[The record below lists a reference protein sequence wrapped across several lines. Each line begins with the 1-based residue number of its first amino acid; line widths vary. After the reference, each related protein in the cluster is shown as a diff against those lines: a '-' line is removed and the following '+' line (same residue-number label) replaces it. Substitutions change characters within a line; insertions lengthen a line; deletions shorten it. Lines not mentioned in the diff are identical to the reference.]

1 MTRTCGI
8 RIGPR
13 RFELVVLDGSAKK
26 HRITAYTAGELPRD
40 PEDPV
45 GSAAAALRQAI
56 KDHDVPRDNVRIA
69 IDSGMAA
76 FRTLRM
82 PFTDRAKIEQVLKF
96 EVESLLPQ
104 WNIDEVVAD
113 FHVLDSA
120 GESSELL
127 VTAVQKSDL
136 ARILTICERAGLE
149 PLDAELE
156 TSAMVD
162 AAIAAEVPN
171 PAGAQILVHVGEH
184 SSSLVVVDGGAVRE
198 MRAIHIGALS
208 HELPAPPPVDGP
220 TIPPVEGEDPLPQ
233 LVEGPDPGEVQRRLD
248 QAIKRIRREL
258 GRTVSALRT
267 AHPIDAIYVCGFELP
282 GLVGSTILDVPVHLL
297 DVFEEDGGQPA
308 TGFGQ
313 LVVAYGVAL
322 RQFGAGVMRP
332 SLRREELRYTGAF
345 ERVEL
350 PLAVVCLLAV
360 TLLAVWNIFLFKESE
375 ITRSHLAYWR
385 DSTMVYLLGSPKQGR
400 KGNLDSPSEVVQRY
414 TANLAADTD
423 RNEFEQMEHVR
434 SLLQSEVKNLE
445 KDLGQDADVT
455 QPQSALRALALVL
468 DVLDRASVEGARPS
482 LRKVRA
488 TYQLG
493 RSGKP
498 DSVRVSF
505 DVSFLA
511 NDAIQATSDYER
523 FVQML
528 SQEPWHVEFDSRPST
543 TLENSKG
550 IFLQGITE
558 TVDVTKAPAVP
569 VVQ

>member
-26 HRITAYTAGELPRD
+26 HRITAYMAGELPRD

-45 GSAAAALRQAI
+45 GSAAAALRQAL
-56 KDHDVPRDNVRIA
+56 KDHDVPRDSVRIA

-76 FRTLRM
+76 FRTLRL
-82 PFTDRAKIEQVLKF
+82 PIADRAKIEQVVKF
-96 EVESLLPQ
+96 EVESMLPQ

-113 FHVLDSA
+113 FHILDSTA
-120 GESSELL
+120 DSSELL

-136 ARILTICERAGLE
+136 GRVLAVCERAGLE
-149 PLDAELE
+149 PQDAELE
-156 TSAMVD
+156 TTAVVD
-162 AAIAAEVPN
+162 AAFAAEIPN
-171 PAGAQILVHVGEH
+171 PEGAQILVHIGEH
-184 SSSLVVVDGGAVRE
+184 STSLVVVDGGAVRE

-208 HELPAPPPVDGP
+208 HELPTPPAADAPA
-220 TIPPVEGEDPLPQ
+220 IPPVEGEDPLPQ
-233 LVEGPDPGEVQRRLD
+233 LVEGPDAGEVQRRLD

-258 GRTVSALRT
+258 GRTVSAVRT
-267 AHPIDAIYVCGFELP
+267 AHPIDGIHVCGFELP

-297 DVFEEDGGQPA
+297 DVFEEDSGRPA

-322 RQFGAGVMRP
+322 RQLGAGVLRP

-360 TLLAVWNIFLFKESE
+360 TLLAVWNIFLFKEGE
-375 ITRSHLAYWR
+375 ITRQHLAYWR
-385 DSTMVYLLGSPKQGR
+385 DNTMTYLLGSPKQGR
-400 KGNLDSPSEVVQRY
+400 KGYLESPSEVVQRY
-414 TANLAADTD
+414 TAAIAADTE
-423 RNEFEQMEHVR
+423 RNEFEQMDHVR
-434 SLLQSEVKNLE
+434 SLLQAEVKKLE
-445 KDLGQDADVT
+445 KDLGQDAEIT

-468 DVLDRASVEGARPS
+468 DVLDRATVEGARPS
-482 LRKVRA
+482 LRKVRS

-498 DSVRVSF
+498 DSVRVAF
-505 DVSFLA
+505 DVSFFA
-511 NDAIQATSDYER
+511 ADPVQATRDYETFR
-523 FVQML
+523 NLLAQ
-528 SQEPWHVEFDSRPST
+528 QPWHVEFDSRPST

-558 TVDVTKAPAVP
+558 TVDLTKAPPVP
-569 VVQ
+569 VAQ